1 MSSPVFSTPVSFQP
15 SAEALLARKGP
26 SFKRPG
32 PEALANV
39 RNLVAVGS
47 GKGGVGKS
55 TVTTNLAVALHKM
68 GAKVAVLDA
77 DIYGPSQPRLLGAG
91 GARAESDNDQIKP
104 LDRHGVGFMSI
115 GLIMPSDGPVV
126 WRAPMAMKAL
136 FQFLTNVQWGDLD
149 YLLIDLP
156 PGTGDVQLTIAQQ
169 APLTGAVV
177 VTTPQDV
184 ALNVARKGLQMFQQ
198 VKVPILG
205 VVENMSGFV
214 CTNCGTEHLVFKKEG
229 GQVLAKSSGTV
240 LLGRI
245 PLETDIMAG
254 GDAGEPILLRNH
266 DAPAARSFLEL
277 AKSFEKEVARVNGA
291 PLADEPKNVAIG
303 SAGDLRIDWADGH
316 AGTNAA
322 WGLRINCPCAACVD
336 EDTGQRVLD
345 PKRVPLDVKIAEVHP
360 VGRYGIGISF
370 SDGHNTGIYK
380 FDVLRKACE
389 CQSCASGRGRT
400 PQSFAV

>member
-1 MSSPVFSTPVSFQP
+1 MLTPTEISFKP
-15 SAEALLARKGP
+15 NAEALQARKGP
-26 SFKRPG
+26 SFRRPG

-39 RNLVAVGS
+39 RNLVAIGS

-55 TVTTNLAVALHKM
+55 TVTTNLAVALQKM

-77 DIYGPSQPRLLGAG
+77 DIYGPSQPGLLGASG
-91 GARAESDNDQIKP
+91 VRAESENEQIQP
-104 LDRHGVGFMSI
+104 LNRHGVGFMSI
-115 GLIMPSDGPVV
+115 GLIMPQDGPVV

-229 GQVLAKSSGTV
+229 GRALAQESGTA

-245 PLETDIMAG
+245 PLETEIMTG
-254 GDAGEPILLRNH
+254 GDAGEPLLVRSPN
-266 DAPAARSFLEL
+266 APASRSFIDL
-277 AKSFEKEVARVNGA
+277 ARTFEREVARVNGA
-291 PLADEPKNVAIG
+291 PLADEPKNVSIG
-303 SAGDLRIDWADGH
+303 TVGDLRIEWADGH
-316 AGTNAA
+316 AGINGA
-322 WGLRINCPCAACVD
+322 WGLRVSCPCASCVD
-336 EDTGQRVLD
+336 EDTGKRVLD
-345 PKRVPLDVKIAEVHP
+345 PKRIPLDIKVSEVHP
-360 VGRYGIGISF
+360 VGRYGIGIAF
-370 SDGHNTGIYK
+370 SDSHNTGIYK
-380 FDVLRKACE
+380 FDSLRAACE
-389 CQSCASGRGRT
+389 CPVCVEKRGAST
-400 PQSFAV
+400 ESFSV

>member
-1 MSSPVFSTPVSFQP
+1 MSTPADISLAP
-15 SAEALLARKGP
+15 SAEALQARKGP
-26 SFKRPG
+26 SFRRPG

-55 TVTTNLAVALHKM
+55 TVTTNLAVALQKM

-77 DIYGPSQPRLLGAG
+77 DIYGPSQPGLLGAIG
-91 GARAESDNDQIKP
+91 SRAESEEDQMKP
-104 LDRHGVGFMSI
+104 LNRHGVGFMSI
-115 GLIMPSDGPVV
+115 GLVMPQDGPVV

-136 FQFLTNVQWGDLD
+136 FQFLNNVQWGDLD

-169 APLTGAVV
+169 APLTGSVV

-184 ALNVARKGLQMFQQ
+184 ALSVARKGLQMFQQ

-229 GQVLAKSSGTV
+229 GRTLAQESGTAF
-240 LLGRI
+240 LGRI
-245 PLETDIMAG
+245 PLETEIMTG
-254 GDAGEPILLRNH
+254 GDAGEPLLVRSPN
-266 DAPAARSFLEL
+266 APASRSFIDL
-277 AKSFEKEVARVNGA
+277 ARAFEHEVARTNGA

-303 SAGDLRIDWADGH
+303 SVGDLLIEWADGH
-316 AGTNAA
+316 AGINGA
-322 WGLRINCPCAACVD
+322 WGLRVNCPCASCVD
-336 EDTGQRVLD
+336 EDTGKRVLD
-345 PKRVPLDVKIAEVHP
+345 PKRIPLDIKISEVHP
-360 VGRYGIGISF
+360 VGRYGIGIAF
-370 SDGHNTGIYK
+370 SDSHNTGIYK
-380 FDVLRKACE
+380 FEILRAACE
-389 CQSCASGRGRT
+389 CPLCLAKKGSA
-400 PQSFAV
+400 PESFPV

>member
-1 MSSPVFSTPVSFQP
+1 MTSPTEISFTPN
-15 SAEALLARKGP
+15 AEALQARKGP
-26 SFKRPG
+26 AFRRPG

-39 RNLVAVGS
+39 RNVVAIGS

-55 TVTTNLAVALHKM
+55 TVTTNVAVALQKM

-77 DIYGPSQPRLLGAG
+77 DIYGPSQPGLLGAAG
-91 GARAESDNDQIKP
+91 VRAQSENEQIQP
-104 LDRHGVGFMSI
+104 LNRHGVGFMSI
-115 GLIMPSDGPVV
+115 GLIMPQDGPVV

-214 CTNCGTEHLVFKKEG
+214 CTQCGTEHSVFKKDG
-229 GQVLAKSSGTV
+229 GRVLAQESGTA

-245 PLETDIMAG
+245 PLETDVMTG
-254 GDAGEPILLRNH
+254 GDAGEPLLVRSPH
-266 DAPAARSFLEL
+266 TPAARAFMDL
-277 AKSFEKEVARVNGA
+277 ARAFEREVARANGA
-291 PLADEPKNVAIG
+291 PLADEPKNVSIG
-303 SAGDLRIDWADGH
+303 SAGDLRIEWADGH
-316 AGTNAA
+316 AGINGG
-322 WGLRINCPCAACVD
+322 WGLRVKCPCAACVD
-336 EDTGQRVLD
+336 ENTGKRVLD
-345 PKRVPLDVKIAEVHP
+345 PQRIALDIKVSEVHP
-360 VGRYGIGISF
+360 VGRYGVGIAF
-370 SDGHNTGIYK
+370 SDSHNTGIYR
-380 FDVLRKACE
+380 FEFLRTSCE
-389 CQSCASGRGRT
+389 CLECVSTRGNT
-400 PQSFAV
+400 TGSFSV

>member
-1 MSSPVFSTPVSFQP
+1 MSTPTEIPLKP
-15 SAEALLARKGP
+15 SPEALQARKGP
-26 SFKRPG
+26 SFRRPG
-32 PEALANV
+32 PDSLANV

-55 TVTTNLAVALHKM
+55 TVTTNLAVALQKM

-77 DIYGPSQPRLLGAG
+77 DIYGPSQPGLLGAKG
-91 GARAESDNDQIKP
+91 SRAQSQNEQIQP
-104 LDRHGVGFMSI
+104 LTRHGIGFMSI
-115 GLIMPSDGPVV
+115 GLIMPQDGPVV

-169 APLTGAVV
+169 APLTGSIV

-229 GQVLAKSSGTV
+229 GRALAKESGTAF
-240 LLGRI
+240 LGRI
-245 PLETDIMAG
+245 PLETDIMSG
-254 GDAGEPILLRNH
+254 GDAGEPLLVRSPN
-266 DAPAARSFLEL
+266 APAAQSFMDL
-277 AKSFEKEVARVNGA
+277 ARAFEHEVARVNGA
-291 PLADEPKNVAIG
+291 PLADEPKNVSIG
-303 SAGDLRIDWADGH
+303 SAGDLRIEWADGH
-316 AGTNAA
+316 EGINAA
-322 WGLRINCPCAACVD
+322 WGLRVNCPCAACVD
-336 EDTGQRVLD
+336 EDTGKRVLD
-345 PKRVPLDVKIAEVHP
+345 PQRIPLDINVSEVHP
-360 VGRYGIGISF
+360 VGRYGIGIAF
-370 SDGHNTGIYK
+370 SDSHNTGI
-380 FDVLRKACE
+380 FRFETLRAACE
-389 CQSCASGRGRT
+389 CPLCAASKGNSSARF
-400 PQSFAV
+400 SV

>member
-1 MSSPVFSTPVSFQP
+1 MSTPTDTVFQP
-15 SAEALLARKGP
+15 SPEALQARKGP
-26 SFKRPG
+26 SFRRPG
-32 PEALANV
+32 PDALANV

-55 TVTTNLAVALHKM
+55 TVTTNLAVALQKM

-77 DIYGPSQPRLLGAG
+77 DIYGPSQPGLMGAG
-91 GARAESDNDQIKP
+91 GTRAESENEQMKP
-104 LDRHGVGFMSI
+104 LNRHGIGFMSI
-115 GLIMPSDGPVV
+115 GLVMPQDGPVV

-136 FQFLTNVQWGDLD
+136 FQFLNNVQWGDLD

-169 APLTGAVV
+169 APLTGSIV

-229 GQVLAKSSGTV
+229 GRVLAQEAGTAF
-240 LLGRI
+240 LGRI
-245 PLETDIMAG
+245 PLETDIMTG
-254 GDAGEPILLRNH
+254 GDAGEPLLVRN
-266 DAPAARSFLEL
+266 PETGAARSFLDL
-277 AKSFEKEVARVNGA
+277 ARNFEHEVARTNGA

-303 SAGDLRIDWADGH
+303 LDGDLRIEWADGH
-316 AGTNAA
+316 PGQNAA
-322 WGLRINCPCAACVD
+322 WGLRVNCPCAGCVD
-336 EDTGQRVLD
+336 EDTGKRVLD
-345 PKRVPLDVKIAEVHP
+345 PKRIPLDIKISEVHP
-360 VGRYGIGISF
+360 VGRYGVGIAF
-370 SDGHNTGIYK
+370 SDSHNTGIFK
-380 FDVLRKACE
+380 FDILRAACE
-389 CQSCASGRGRT
+389 CPDCVAKKGDSTG
-400 PQSFAV
+400 SFSV